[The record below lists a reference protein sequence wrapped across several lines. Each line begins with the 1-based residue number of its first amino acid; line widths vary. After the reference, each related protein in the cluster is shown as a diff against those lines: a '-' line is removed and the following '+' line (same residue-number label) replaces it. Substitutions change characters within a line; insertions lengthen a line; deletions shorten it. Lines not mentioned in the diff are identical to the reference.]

1 MKSRYLFIL
10 SFVLLS
16 CGTNQPHPI
25 TSVTISDI
33 YQEDLSIR
41 SISLRDNYLFF
52 GTSKSVVGRIDL
64 TTHQQEQIEFPDQ
77 AFRATAVN
85 SKGYFAL
92 SIDNPAQLY
101 KIDEEMNA
109 ELVYTETGEG
119 VFYDALHFVTDEVGF
134 ALGDNYE
141 GCISILKTV
150 DSGASW
156 TKLSCD
162 LLPLSS
168 IGEGAFAASNT
179 NIESVNNQVWMA
191 TTKGNVYHSTDLGTH
206 WKAIPTPIVNGSETH
221 GIYSMDFYDENLGII
236 YGGDYTKPK
245 MNTSNIALTTD
256 GGARWNLIADGTN
269 LGYKSCVQFVPNS
282 NGTQLI
288 AVGFTG
294 IAVSNDNGNHWSSLS
309 EEGFYTL
316 VFKDPKTAYAAGNG
330 RIVKLEFN

>member
-1 MKSRYLFIL
+1 MKARYLFIL
-10 SFVLLS
+10 SFLLLS
-16 CGTNQPHPI
+16 CGSKPKKAI
-25 TSVTISDI
+25 TSVSISEV

-41 SISLRDNYLFF
+41 SISLNEDYLFF
-52 GTSKSVVGRIDL
+52 GTSKSLVGRIDL
-64 TTHQQEQIEFPDQ
+64 TTHQLEEIEFPNQ

-85 SKGYFAL
+85 SIGYFAL
-92 SIDNPAQLY
+92 SINNPAQLY
-101 KIDEEMNA
+101 KIDEGMNA

-119 VFYDALHFVTDEVGF
+119 VFYDALHFVNDEVGF

-141 GCISILKTV
+141 GCMSILKTV

-162 LLPLSS
+162 SLPISS

-179 NIESVNNQVWMA
+179 NIESIDHQLWMA
-191 TTKGNVYHSTDLGTH
+191 TTKGNVYHSSDWGVH
-206 WKAIPTPIVNGSETH
+206 WKSTPTPIVSASETH
-221 GIYSMDFYDENLGII
+221 GIYSMDFYDQNLGII
-236 YGGDYTKPK
+236 YGGDYTKPE

-256 GGARWNLIADGTN
+256 GGVSWNLIADGTN

-294 IAVSNDNGNHWSSLS
+294 IAVSNDSGNHWSPLS

-316 VFKDPKTAYAAGNG
+316 VFKDHKTAYAAGNG